1 MKRDTKELSEVM
13 KAYFGFGGEK
23 KKVFNDIWESMVGKI
38 LFRATEIISVFI
50 AVKNG
55 RNLLD

>member
-1 MKRDTKELSEVM
+1 M

-38 LFRATEIISVFI
+38 LFRATEIISVCI
-50 AVKNG
+50 AVKIC